1 MRKLGRFTR
10 SKSYKIHVS
19 LSEGCHGYDNE
30 YNDGRDTCVTHA
42 MVERKSGALQPGVCR
57 RGAASS
63 ATAAARVTAR
73 RRERTEAA

>member
-1 MRKLGRFTR
+1 MSYR
-10 SKSYKIHVS
+10 SALTVADHSGII
-19 LSEGCHGYDNE
+19 HGYENEENE

-42 MVERKSGALQPGVCR
+42 MVERKSGALQPGLCR

>member
-1 MRKLGRFTR
+1 MSYR
-10 SKSYKIHVS
+10 SALTVADHSGSI
-19 LSEGCHGYDNE
+19 HGYDNE
-30 YNDGRDTCVTHA
+30 YNDGRDTCVTHGC

-73 RRERTEAA
+73 RRERTKAA

>member
-1 MRKLGRFTR
+1 MIMSYR
-10 SKSYKIHVS
+10 SALIVADHSGSI
-19 LSEGCHGYDNE
+19 HGYDNE

-42 MVERKSGALQPGVCR
+42 MVERKSGALQPGLCR